1 MTRQK
6 RAIAVIGA
14 TGNQGGSVARSLLD
28 NEAFE
33 VRCITRDASSP
44 QAKALMS
51 LGASVVQA
59 DATQRSELEK
69 AISGCYGL
77 FVNYSVYGADIEEAE
92 RLGKDIFLAAAA
104 AGIKQ
109 VVFSSEPH
117 PEKLTSG
124 KVPLDYLDG
133 RKLIHLF
140 MPSLANPVFC
150 SFLPVKARVYEWVYQ
165 TQNFD
170 SFTPIMPGWFME
182 NMQDSL
188 MQTLLDGFPS
198 KKDNDGYLTCR
209 SPLWG
214 GNEDV
219 PWISIGDDFGDL
231 VHGIFLD
238 PIRWNYRPVQ
248 AVADPMSFG
257 EMTRIFS
264 LVTGQKTRY
273 IPCDL
278 SEVVFGVKYDNL
290 KNQDPS
296 ALFRYAQLRDG
307 EYYGNGPT
315 ENRTASQLKKAAFKA
330 KGGKGREA
338 LLTLREYIEREFT

>member
-1 MTRQK
+1 MTKQNRV
-6 RAIAVIGA
+6 IAVIGG

-28 NEAFE
+28 NKTLD

-44 QAKALMS
+44 QAKALTS
-51 LGASVVQA
+51 LGAQVVQA
-59 DATQRSELEK
+59 DATQRLELEK
-69 AISGCYGL
+69 AFLGCCGL
-77 FVNYSVYGADIEEAE
+77 FVNYSVYGADINEAE
-92 RLGKDIFLAAAA
+92 RMGKGIFLAAAA

-117 PEKLTSG
+117 PERLTSG
-124 KVPLDYLDG
+124 KVPLDYLD
-133 RKLIHLF
+133 
-140 MPSLANPVFC
+140 
-150 SFLPVKARVYEWVYQ
+150 VKARVYEWVYQ

-188 MQTLLDGFPS
+188 MQTLLDGFPC

-209 SPLWG
+209 APLWG

-238 PIRWNYRPVQ
+238 PIRWNHRPVQ

-264 LVTGQKTRY
+264 LVTGQKARY

-278 SEVVFGVKYDNL
+278 SEVRFGVKYDNL

-296 ALFRYAQLRDG
+296 ALFRYAQMRDG
-307 EYYGNGPT
+307 EYFGNGPT
-315 ENRTASQLKKAAFKA
+315 EARTASQLKKAAFKA
-330 KGGKGREA
+330 KGGKGRET
-338 LLTLREYIEREFT
+338 LITLREYLEREFT

>member
-1 MTRQK
+1 
-6 RAIAVIGA
+6 
-14 TGNQGGSVARSLLD
+14 
-28 NEAFE
+28 
-33 VRCITRDASSP
+33 
-44 QAKALMS
+44 
-51 LGASVVQA
+51 
-59 DATQRSELEK
+59 
-69 AISGCYGL
+69 
-77 FVNYSVYGADIEEAE
+77 
-92 RLGKDIFLAAAA
+92 
-104 AGIKQ
+104 
-109 VVFSSEPH
+109 
-117 PEKLTSG
+117 
-124 KVPLDYLDG
+124 
-133 RKLIHLF
+133 
-140 MPSLANPVFC
+140 
-150 SFLPVKARVYEWVYQ
+150 VYEWVYQ

-198 KKDNDGYLTCR
+198 KKDNEGYLTCR

-238 PIRWNYRPVQ
+238 PIRWNHRPVQ

-264 LVTGQKTRY
+264 LGTCPPKANARHHELTSHLVTGQKTRY

-315 ENRTASQLKKAAFKA
+315 ENNTANQLKKAAFKA
-330 KGGKGREA
+330 KGGKGRET

>member
-14 TGNQGGSVARSLLD
+14 TGNQGGSVARSLLE

-44 QAKALMS
+44 QAKGLLS
-51 LGASVVQA
+51 RGASVIQA

-124 KVPLDYLDG
+124 KVPLDYLD
-133 RKLIHLF
+133 
-140 MPSLANPVFC
+140 
-150 SFLPVKARVYEWVYQ
+150 VKARVYEWVYE

-182 NMQDSL
+182 NLQDSL
-188 MQTLLDGFPS
+188 MQTLLDGFPT

-330 KGGKGREA
+330 KGGKGRET

>member
-6 RAIAVIGA
+6 RVIAVIGA

-44 QAKALMS
+44 QAEALTS
-51 LGASVVQA
+51 LGAKVIQA
-59 DATQRSELEK
+59 DAAQRPELEK
-69 AISGCYGL
+69 ALSGCYGL
-77 FVNYSVYGADIEEAE
+77 FVNYSVYGADIGEAE
-92 RLGKDIFLAAAA
+92 RLGREIFLAAAA

-124 KVPLDYLDG
+124 RVPLDYLD
-133 RKLIHLF
+133 
-140 MPSLANPVFC
+140 
-150 SFLPVKARVYEWVYQ
+150 VKARVYEWVYQ

-188 MQTLLDGFPS
+188 MQTLLDGFPA

-219 PWISIGDDFGDL
+219 PWISIGDDFGDM

-238 PIRWNYRPVQ
+238 PIRWNHRPVQ

-290 KNQDPS
+290 KNQDPA
-296 ALFRYAQLRDG
+296 ALFRYAQLRHG

-330 KGGKGREA
+330 KGGKGRET
-338 LLTLREYIEREFT
+338 LLTLQEYLEREFT